1 MREVRKTQPGA
12 CAPGFKPS
20 EMLVSEVAWKRWP
33 EGTGSPNLGLVQA
46 SYSPQNV
53 SELFSREPT
62 FGGFANGQGPESKT
76 SSS

>member
-1 MREVRKTQPGA
+1 MREVRKTQPRA

-20 EMLVSEVAWKRWP
+20 EMLVPEVAWKRWP

-53 SELFSREPT
+53 SELFSKEPT
-62 FGGFANGQGPESKT
+62 FGGFANGQGRE
-76 SSS
+76 